1 MIRPMT
7 VHEAGDFIRGKIRDA
22 EFRGLYMSRE
32 EYGVCRS
39 WDGLLIPDG
48 TKVCGLGACII
59 GEHSVK
65 DSTPDAIDDV
75 LRQMGISPEAEQEF
89 ICGWDDGKRNTPW
102 QRLGDDIATE
112 FIGPRELFSEPVD
125 TDDW

>member
-1 MIRPMT
+1 MT
-7 VHEAGDFIRGKIRDA
+7 VHEAGEFIRGRIRQA
-22 EFRGLYMSRE
+22 ELRGLYLSRE
-32 EYGVCRS
+32 EYGVS
-39 WDGLLIPDG
+39 VDFDGMLVPDG

-65 DSTPDAIDDV
+65 SESPDAIDDA
-75 LRQMGISPEAEQEF
+75 LRQLGIDSNAEMEF
-89 ICGWDDGKRNTPW
+89 ICGFDDGKRNTPW